1 MVGLFGGY
9 LSCVVANV
17 IPPSEYIYGIQYAF
31 YPYYISYAVTKT
43 VFYALI
49 ITTVSAYYGYHV
61 KGGALEVGK
70 SSTKAVV
77 NSSVLIL
84 LANLILTRTIL
95 Q

>member
-1 MVGLFGGY
+1 VGLIGGY
-9 LSCVVANV
+9 LACVIGHVL
-17 IPPSEYIYGIQYAF
+17 PPADYVYGIQYVF
-31 YPYYISYAVTKT
+31 YPYYITYAVTKT
-43 VFYALI
+43 IFYAII
-49 ITTVSAYYGYHV
+49 ITTVSAFYGYNV
-61 KGGALEVGK
+61 KGGAVEVGK